1 MFATCYISCTVYGP
15 NIINI
20 HWNNGLY
27 SANIFILL
35 YYYSGCV
42 GGNNLDDIDNQH
54 VNFTPYTVKR
64 VNIPREAETSQ

>member
-1 MFATCYISCTVYGP
+1 MAYIVLTY
-15 NIINI
+15 II
-20 HWNNGLY
+20 LY
-27 SANIFILL
+27 YIIL